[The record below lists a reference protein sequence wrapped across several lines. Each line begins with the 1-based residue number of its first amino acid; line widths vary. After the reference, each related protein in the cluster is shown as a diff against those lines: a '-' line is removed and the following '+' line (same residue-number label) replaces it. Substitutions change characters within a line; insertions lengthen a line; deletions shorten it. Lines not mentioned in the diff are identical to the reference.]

1 MRLSRK
7 GKFFK
12 RKRHTRSRK
21 IAKSLKGGSHK
32 QSILIILSTN
42 EMYPEFKPQTV
53 TLKKYIEHLSKT
65 YNVDLA
71 GISSKDDF
79 SNYEDTLVFKYKYV
93 NAKAQVSKIC
103 DFISENRDKLNY
115 DWYFRTRPEEELLDF
130 DCINFETLPKDA
142 VSARAREYIGP
153 FTGKYSCSVG
163 GEGAYKDIKAC
174 FYKTELEKLVLDSN
188 DYVFHKTVVEK
199 GGFAKITQE
208 EKDWEKS
215 TGRNNEDE
223 WFFDN
228 IMVSRNI
235 KKNIIDIEL
244 KFTRKSRNQVC
255 YSGGINTV

>member
-1 MRLSRK
+1 M
-7 GKFFK
+7 
-12 RKRHTRSRK
+12 RKRTKFTRRRRMRSRK
-21 IAKSLKGGSHK
+21 IAKSLKGGSQK

-142 VSARAREYIGP
+142 VSARAREYAGP

-163 GEGAYKDIKAC
+163 GEGSFKDIKAC
-174 FYKTELEKLVLDSN
+174 LYKPELEKLVLDSN

-235 KKNIIDIEL
+235 KKNIIGINL
-244 KFTRKSRNQVC
+244 RFTRKSRNQFWN
-255 YSGGINTV
+255 SGDVKLSG